1 MTENCVNLNMVRD
14 IWNWVAERWAYFT
27 VIGIVYLMIYYA
39 SGSPIQAAFGILL
52 MICMCLGVIWVNRL
66 PRDDR
71 IFWKRLVG
79 ITVILLAI
87 TVAITYNPANALS
100 LDYEFEDTQIIWTW
114 NDGEPPYN
122 VWDSNGLIA
131 EGYPYEWMIRDVEP
145 GKTYTLAVQDA
156 ENSTDALTAKAPYY
170 TFTTEI
176 WILIALFV
184 ALALLAI
191 WIPYAAFACAALGGF
206 LMLMIVPDTNYA
218 GYLRIVAT
226 TLFIVGLGTIYIH
239 GVSR

>member
-1 MTENCVNLNMVRD
+1 MTENCVNLNTVRD
-14 IWNWVAERWAYFT
+14 IWNWVTERWAYFAVG
-27 VIGIVYLMIYYA
+27 VITYLLMYYIT
-39 SGSPIQAAFGILL
+39 GSTIQAVSGIIVFML
-52 MICMCLGVIWVNRL
+52 MCLGVIWVNRL

-71 IFWKRLVG
+71 VWWKRLVG
-79 ITVILLAI
+79 ITMILLAI
-87 TVAITYNPANALS
+87 TVAITYNPVNALS

-131 EGYPYEWMIRDVEP
+131 EGYPYDWMIRDVEP

-156 ENSTDALTAKAPYY
+156 ANSTNALTAKAPYY

-176 WILIALFV
+176 WILIALFI
-184 ALALLAI
+184 ALALLSI

-206 LMLMIVPDTNYA
+206 LMMMIVPDTNYA
-218 GYLRIVAT
+218 GYLRIVAA

>member
-1 MTENCVNLNMVRD
+1 MATALMLWSMMIMVVEFSYRQPKR
-14 IWNWVAERWAYFT
+14 E
-27 VIGIVYLMIYYA
+27 
-39 SGSPIQAAFGILL
+39 
-52 MICMCLGVIWVNRL
+52 
-66 PRDDR
+66 
-71 IFWKRLVG
+71 KRLIRIMTLV
-79 ITVILLAI
+79 VILILGFSCLHSLGMWR
-87 TVAITYNPANALS
+87 PANALS
-100 LDYEFEDTQIIWTW
+100 LAYEFEDTQIIWTW
-114 NDGEPPYN
+114 YDGEPPYN

-131 EGYPYEWMIRDVEP
+131 EGYPDDWMIRDVEP

-156 ENSTDALTAKAPYY
+156 ENSTDARTAKAPYY
-170 TFTTEI
+170 TFTNEI

-184 ALALLAI
+184 ALALLSI

-218 GYLRIVAT
+218 GYLRITAA

>member
-1 MTENCVNLNMVRD
+1 MVTTLILWSMMIMVVEFSYRQPKH
-14 IWNWVAERWAYFT
+14 ERRLIRIMALV
-27 VIGIVYLMIYYA
+27 VIAILGFSCLHSFGM
-39 SGSPIQAAFGILL
+39 GSP
-52 MICMCLGVIWVNRL
+52 V
-66 PRDDR
+66 
-71 IFWKRLVG
+71 
-79 ITVILLAI
+79 
-87 TVAITYNPANALS
+87 NALS

-122 VWDSNGLIA
+122 IWDSNGLIA
-131 EGYPYEWMIRDVEP
+131 EGYPYEWMIKDVEP

-156 ENSTDALTAKAPYY
+156 ANSTDALTAKAPYY

-218 GYLRIVAT
+218 GYLRIVAA

>member
-1 MTENCVNLNMVRD
+1 MYHEGMVEES
-14 IWNWVAERWAYFT
+14 IP
-27 VIGIVYLMIYYA
+27 IYYYRLGCMWYIGVL
-39 SGSPIQAAFGILL
+39 SRSISDCDSLNIMEFSHRQPKYERRLIRIMMLILIVFLGFCCLFSFGVF
-52 MICMCLGVIWVNRL
+52 G
-66 PRDDR
+66 
-71 IFWKRLVG
+71 
-79 ITVILLAI
+79 
-87 TVAITYNPANALS
+87 PAYALT
-100 LDYEFEDTQIIWTW
+100 LDYEYDNGQIIWTW
-114 NDGEPPYN
+114 SEGEPPYS

-131 EGYPYEWMIRDVEP
+131 EDYPHNWMIRDVEP

-156 ENSTDALTAKAPYY
+156 ANSTDALTAKAPYY
-170 TFTTEI
+170 TFTIEI

-184 ALALLAI
+184 MLALLSI

-218 GYLRIVAT
+218 GYLRILAA

>member
-1 MTENCVNLNMVRD
+1 MVVEFSYRQPKPERRLIRFMT
-14 IWNWVAERWAYFT
+14 
-27 VIGIVYLMIYYA
+27 
-39 SGSPIQAAFGILL
+39 
-52 MICMCLGVIWVNRL
+52 
-66 PRDDR
+66 
-71 IFWKRLVG
+71 
-79 ITVILLAI
+79 LLAI
-87 TVAITYNPANALS
+87 LILGLSCLPSFGMWSPANALTLESQTSALS
-100 LDYEFEDTQIIWTW
+100 LDYEFENGQIIWTW
-114 NDGEPPYN
+114 SDGEPPYK

-131 EGYPYEWMIRDVEP
+131 EEYPHNWVITDVEP

-156 ENSTDALTAKAPYY
+156 ENATVALTVKAPYY

-191 WIPYAAFACAALGGF
+191 RIPYAAFACAALGGF

-218 GYLRIVAT
+218 GYLRILAA

>member
-1 MTENCVNLNMVRD
+1 MVVEFSYRQPKH
-14 IWNWVAERWAYFT
+14 ER
-27 VIGIVYLMIYYA
+27 
-39 SGSPIQAAFGILL
+39 
-52 MICMCLGVIWVNRL
+52 
-66 PRDDR
+66 R
-71 IFWKRLVG
+71 IIRIITLV
-79 ITVILLAI
+79 VILILGFSCLHSFGMG
-87 TVAITYNPANALS
+87 TPANALS
-100 LDYEFEDTQIIWTW
+100 LDYVFEDTQIIWTW

-122 VWDSNGLIA
+122 IWDSNGLIA

-156 ENSTDALTAKAPYY
+156 GNSTDALTAKAPYY
-170 TFTTEI
+170 TFTNEI

-184 ALALLAI
+184 ALALLSI

-206 LMLMIVPDTNYA
+206 LMLMIMPDNNYA
-218 GYLRIVAT
+218 GYLRITAA

>member
-1 MTENCVNLNMVRD
+1 MVTALILWSMMVMVVEFSYRQPKPERRLIRIMTL
-14 IWNWVAERWAYFT
+14 VA
-27 VIGIVYLMIYYA
+27 ILLLGL
-39 SGSPIQAAFGILL
+39 SCLPSFGI
-52 MICMCLGVIWVNRL
+52 W
-66 PRDDR
+66 
-71 IFWKRLVG
+71 
-79 ITVILLAI
+79 T
-87 TVAITYNPANALS
+87 PANALTLESQTSALS
-100 LDYEFEDTQIIWTW
+100 LDYEFENGQIIWTW
-114 NDGEPPYN
+114 YGGVAPYK

-131 EGYPYEWMIRDVEP
+131 EEYPYNWVITDVEP

-156 ENSTDALTAKAPYY
+156 ENATDALTVKAPYY

-218 GYLRIVAT
+218 GYLRILAA

>member
-1 MTENCVNLNMVRD
+1 MVAALLLWSMMIMVVEFSHRQPKYERRLIRIMTL
-14 IWNWVAERWAYFT
+14 VA
-27 VIGIVYLMIYYA
+27 
-39 SGSPIQAAFGILL
+39 ILL
-52 MICMCLGVIWVNRL
+52 LGLSCLHSFGMWS
-66 PRDDR
+66 
-71 IFWKRLVG
+71 
-79 ITVILLAI
+79 
-87 TVAITYNPANALS
+87 PANALS

-114 NDGEPPYN
+114 SDGEPPYN
-122 VWDSNGLIA
+122 IWDSNGLIA
-131 EGYPYEWMIRDVEP
+131 EGYPYEWLIRDVEP

-156 ENSTDALTAKAPYY
+156 ANSTDALTAKAPYY

-218 GYLRIVAT
+218 GYLRIVAA

>member
-1 MTENCVNLNMVRD
+1 MKEWLKK
-14 IWNWVAERWAYFT
+14 AYPF
-27 VIGIVYLMIYYA
+27 I
-39 SGSPIQAAFGILL
+39 
-52 MICMCLGVIWVNRL
+52 
-66 PRDDR
+66 
-71 IFWKRLVG
+71 
-79 ITVILLAI
+79 ITVLVVSVVLGTVKGWYAIATGLMLWSMMIMVVEFSYRQPKHERRIIRIITLVVILILGFSCLHSFGMWS
-87 TVAITYNPANALS
+87 PSNALT
-100 LDYEFEDTQIIWTW
+100 LDYEFEDTQIIWAW

-122 VWDSNGLIA
+122 IWDSNGLIA

-156 ENSTDALTAKAPYY
+156 ANSTDALTAKAPYY
-170 TFTTEI
+170 TFTNEI

-184 ALALLAI
+184 ALALLSI

-206 LMLMIVPDTNYA
+206 LMLMIMPDNNYA
-218 GYLRIVAT
+218 GYLRITAA

>member
-1 MTENCVNLNMVRD
+1 MKEWLKKASPY
-14 IWNWVAERWAYFT
+14 IIT
-27 VIGIVYLMIYYA
+27 VLVVCGILGYYRGLYQIVTALILWSLMIMVVEFSHRQPKSERRLIRIMTLALIIFLGLGCLFSY
-39 SGSPIQAAFGILL
+39 GI
-52 MICMCLGVIWVNRL
+52 WS
-66 PRDDR
+66 
-71 IFWKRLVG
+71 
-79 ITVILLAI
+79 
-87 TVAITYNPANALS
+87 PANALTLES
-100 LDYEFEDTQIIWTW
+100 QASELTLEYEFENGQIIWTW
-114 NDGEPPYN
+114 YGGVAPYK

-145 GKTYTLAVQDA
+145 GKTYTLAVEDA
-156 ENSTDALTAKAPYY
+156 VNSTEALTAKAPYY

-176 WILIALFV
+176 WILIALFAV
-184 ALALLAI
+184 LALLSI

-218 GYLRIVAT
+218 GYLRIIAA

>member
-1 MTENCVNLNMVRD
+1 MTENCVNLNTVRD
-14 IWNWVAERWAYFT
+14 IWNWVTERWAYFAVG
-27 VIGIVYLMIYYA
+27 VITYLLMYYIT
-39 SGSPIQAAFGILL
+39 GSTIQAVSGIIVFML
-52 MICMCLGVIWVNRL
+52 MCLGTIWVNRL
-66 PRDDR
+66 PRADQ

-79 ITVILLAI
+79 ITLILLAI
-87 TVAITYNPANALS
+87 TVTITYNPANALS
-100 LDYEFEDTQIIWTW
+100 LDYEFEDSQILWTW
-114 NDGEPPYN
+114 SDGEPPYN
-122 VWDSNGLIA
+122 IWDSNGLIA
-131 EGYPYEWMIRDVEP
+131 EGYPYDWMIRDVEP

-156 ENSTDALTAKAPYY
+156 ANSTDALTAKAPYY
-170 TFTTEI
+170 TFTAEI

-218 GYLRIVAT
+218 GYLRITAA

>member
-14 IWNWVAERWAYFT
+14 IWNWVVERWLYFT

-39 SGSPIQAAFGILL
+39 SGSPTQAAFGILV
-52 MICMCLGVIWVNRL
+52 MICMCLGVSWVNRL
-66 PRDDR
+66 PRDDQ

-79 ITVILLAI
+79 ITLILLAI
-87 TVAITYNPANALS
+87 TVAITYNPVNALS

-156 ENSTDALTAKAPYY
+156 ANSTNALTDRKS
-170 TFTTEI
+170 TRLNSSHVRI
-176 WILIALFV
+176 S
-184 ALALLAI
+184 
-191 WIPYAAFACAALGGF
+191 YAVFCLKK
-206 LMLMIVPDTNYA
+206 
-218 GYLRIVAT
+218 
-226 TLFIVGLGTIYIH
+226 
-239 GVSR
+239 

>member
-1 MTENCVNLNMVRD
+1 MATALMLWSMMIMVVEFSYRQPPK
-14 IWNWVAERWAYFT
+14 ERKLIRT
-27 VIGIVYLMIYYA
+27 IVLVVISILGFSCLHSFGMW
-39 SGSPIQAAFGILL
+39 SPS
-52 MICMCLGVIWVNRL
+52 
-66 PRDDR
+66 
-71 IFWKRLVG
+71 
-79 ITVILLAI
+79 
-87 TVAITYNPANALS
+87 NALT

-122 VWDSNGLIA
+122 IWDSNGLIV
-131 EGYPYEWMIRDVEP
+131 EGYPYDWMIRDVEP

-156 ENSTDALTAKAPYY
+156 ANSTDALTAKAPYY
-170 TFTTEI
+170 TFTNEI

-206 LMLMIVPDTNYA
+206 LMMMIVPDTNYA
-218 GYLRIVAT
+218 GYLRITAAT
-226 TLFIVGLGTIYIH
+226 MFIVGLGTLYIH